1 MLYCPTCRK
10 KVDFNSVAVSGP
22 ARAYTLDLDGPVDPT
37 IIRSS
42 SKVVNVC
49 KNCGSQNLSQSEAAF
64 SASQRYAAS
73 KKSSDDRK
81 MKIIWLIGLIGGLIC
96 GPALAMNLSSGE
108 DPAVGFL
115 VGFVGGFVVISI
127 VAAAIS
133 DLIEKL

>member
-1 MLYCPTCRK
+1 
-10 KVDFNSVAVSGP
+10 
-22 ARAYTLDLDGPVDPT
+22 
-37 IIRSS
+37 
-42 SKVVNVC
+42 
-49 KNCGSQNLSQSEAAF
+49 
-64 SASQRYAAS
+64 
-73 KKSSDDRK
+73 